1 MPNTVR
7 LLELADWLDAGIF
20 PGEWDFLYWGKVTE
34 CGTHGCAIG
43 LAGLAEVAG
52 LKAHPAI
59 LTGDLIFTWFDT
71 KSKRQYTKSRRQYT
85 AAGVAAAEAAFDLT
99 NRQALNLFVSPTE
112 EALES
117 HKDAGDPYADPESLV
132 TPSQVADR
140 IRRFCA

>member
-59 LTGDLIFTWFDT
+59 LTGNLIFTWSNT
-71 KSKRQYTKSRRQYT
+71 KGERQYT
-85 AAGVAAAEAAFDLT
+85 AVGVAAAEAAFDLT
-99 NRQALNLFVSPTE
+99 NSQALNLFVYPTE

-117 HKDAGDPYADPESLV
+117 HKETGGPYVDPESLV

>member
-7 LLELADWLDAGIF
+7 ILELADWLDAGIF
-20 PGEWDFLYWGKVTE
+20 PGKWDFVYWGKVTE

-71 KSKRQYTKSRRQYT
+71 KGERQYT
-85 AAGVAAAEAAFDLT
+85 AAGIAAAEAVFDLT
-99 NRQALNLFVSPTE
+99 NSQALNLFVYPTE

-117 HKDAGDPYADPESLV
+117 HKDADGPYVDPESLV

-140 IRRFCA
+140 IRHFCA